1 MYQYGFMNDKESGF
15 IFWCVIAD
23 SFKATHLPFPLC
35 LTQGRRVLLRK
46 PGCSFFWLRWKSQIL
61 QVPSTVPNLLL
72 TPSSNHNKSPEP
84 VSSSDSLK
92 LFWICL
98 WRLPCSL
105 PQSLL
110 YKPQT
115 VSCFWPVSPVAA
127 FKTNLNVWL
136 FLQGMQKFIKG
147 EKNNMGIYF
156 VLSGL

>member
-35 LTQGRRVLLRK
+35 LTQGRRVLLSK
-46 PGCSFFWLRWKSQIL
+46 PGTLSFGSGGRVKSCKSQ
-61 QVPSTVPNLLL
+61 STVPNLLL

-98 WRLPCSL
+98 WCLPCSL
-105 PQSLL
+105 PSSL
-110 YKPQT
+110 YYI
-115 VSCFWPVSPVAA
+115 SP
-127 FKTNLNVWL
+127 KL
-136 FLQGMQKFIKG
+136 FHVFGPYHQLQHSKQI
-147 EKNNMGIYF
+147 
-156 VLSGL
+156 